1 MRSNDIDALL
11 RGGAEPS
18 VKKGFGSKVIG
29 FFSKP
34 IVWIPTALGIG
45 ALCLYIGTSKSEKI
59 REAYDSAREKVTMT
73 FAPDYQDI
81 KRDLVKRIGI
91 DVQYENNKEM
101 FDGVAPI
108 CEILDSLEYTR
119 CQVKP
124 REKENPIS
132 KPLKLL
138 EEAMKDYM
146 NKGK

>member
-1 MRSNDIDALL
+1 MRFFL
-11 RGGAEPS
+11 S
-18 VKKGFGSKVIG
+18 VPLSRFG
-29 FFSKP
+29 
-34 IVWIPTALGIG
+34 
-45 ALCLYIGTSKSEKI
+45 
-59 REAYDSAREKVTMT
+59 
-73 FAPDYQDI
+73 
-81 KRDLVKRIGI
+81 
-91 DVQYENNKEM
+91 EM